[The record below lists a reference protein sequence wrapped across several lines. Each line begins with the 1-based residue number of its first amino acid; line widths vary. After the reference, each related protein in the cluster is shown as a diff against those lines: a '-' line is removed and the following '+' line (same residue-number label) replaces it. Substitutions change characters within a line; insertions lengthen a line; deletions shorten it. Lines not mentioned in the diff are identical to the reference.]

1 MKFAPMTN
9 RRHEKISRL
18 IQKELSFL
26 FLNEAKKL
34 FGNAMISVTRVVISP
49 DMGHVKVY
57 VSFLNVADTE
67 KMLEIIRLHIKELR
81 LMLGQKLRNE
91 LRRIPELAF
100 YYDDTLDYMEKMD
113 EVFKKLNI
121 PKEENN
127 E

>member
-1 MKFAPMTN
+1 MTN

-18 IQKELSFL
+18 IQRELSYI

-34 FGNAMISVTRVVISP
+34 FGNAMISITRVVISP

-57 VSFLNVADTE
+57 LSFLNVAEPD
-67 KMLEIIRLHIKELR
+67 KMLEHIRYHAKEVR
-81 LMLGQKLRNE
+81 MMLGQKLRNE
-91 LRRIPELAF
+91 LRRIPDLAF
-100 YYDDTLDYMEKMD
+100 YYDDTLDYMEKME

-121 PKEENN
+121 PKEDNN